1 MAMTYYVEVHKNYTY
16 KRIVCD
22 SLEGAMRAARIAAY
36 MLDIKIKQNLPKKEW
51 NKWSAMDCYFSYSL
65 TSDTYKD
72 GAKRPAVV
80 IRSCLIP
87 NNLWGKNIKQVEKAL
102 ANAGK

>member
-1 MAMTYYVEVHKNYTY
+1 MAMTYYVEVHKNYTI
-16 KRIVCD
+16 KRIACD
-22 SLEGAMRAARIAAY
+22 SLEESIRAARIAAY

-51 NKWSAMDCYFSYSL
+51 NKWSVMDCYFSYSL
-65 TSDTYKD
+65 TSDIYKD
-72 GAKRPAVV
+72 GAQRPAVT

-102 ANAGK
+102 AGSGK